1 MKKVKMQLF
10 GSFLLANETT
20 VLGEEKIHSNKL
32 TRLLVYLLLHRDYML
47 THRQLIEVFWEDD
60 TKNPEGALKN
70 LMYRIRNEL
79 KVLGDEKF
87 ICTLPGAYRWNP
99 EIEVEADYEQF
110 EKMAAELRLTEDE
123 ERKEKL
129 CRDIITCYK
138 GNVSAKIA
146 DESWILPKVTWYQS
160 VYLDAVKKLCVI
172 LEKAEKWDETELICN
187 QALNV
192 DSLDED
198 IHCSLIRSLH
208 GQKKYDLALSQYEK
222 ANRLFYENMGIRDPE
237 KLREIFQDMMAE
249 TGEHITDIGKILE
262 EAREQDVPDGVF
274 FCDYQIFRQIYRM
287 EMRRVDRLGI
297 AEFIILL
304 TLRRNSRIWRGSNI
318 DHGLI
323 EGMDILEHA
332 VRESL
337 RIGDVASKYSP
348 TQVIVLLPTCTYESG
363 VKVAER
369 IQKNFRKNIGKRKI
383 ELMYELAEL
392 SAPGS

>member
-1 MKKVKMQLF
+1 
-10 GSFLLANETT
+10 
-20 VLGEEKIHSNKL
+20 
-32 TRLLVYLLLHRDYML
+32 
-47 THRQLIEVFWEDD
+47 
-60 TKNPEGALKN
+60 
-70 LMYRIRNEL
+70 
-79 KVLGDEKF
+79 
-87 ICTLPGAYRWNP
+87 
-99 EIEVEADYEQF
+99 
-110 EKMAAELRLTEDE
+110 
-123 ERKEKL
+123 
-129 CRDIITCYK
+129 
-138 GNVSAKIA
+138 
-146 DESWILPKVTWYQS
+146 
-160 VYLDAVKKLCVI
+160 
-172 LEKAEKWDETELICN
+172 
-187 QALNV
+187 
-192 DSLDED
+192 
-198 IHCSLIRSLH
+198 
-208 GQKKYDLALSQYEK
+208 
-222 ANRLFYENMGIRDPE
+222 
-237 KLREIFQDMMAE
+237 MAE

-337 RIGDVASKYSP
+337 RVGDVASKYSP